1 MTSTPSP
8 KPTLTEAQKKPQ
20 SIGDTAPGPAIS
32 IAAEDEAADLA
43 AAQAGDHTAFARLY
57 DRHAAV
63 VLSLCRRLS
72 PAEAEDATQETF
84 IRAYRL
90 LHKVQSPSKLRP
102 WLYGIARH
110 VCSEHTRSQRRRKLH
125 EDQAMLMRTAQR
137 KAEASTTS
145 ETLAHV
151 EQLQLLDGAI
161 DQLQD
166 RERLAIHLFYLE
178 SDPIQA
184 AKSALGLSRS
194 GYYKLLA
201 KARDRLAELMRE
213 ANTS

>member
-1 MTSTPSP
+1 MTSTPRP
-8 KPTLTEAQKKPQ
+8 RQTLSEAQKKPQ
-20 SIGDTAPGPAIS
+20 SIGDTASAPAIS
-32 IAAEDEAADLA
+32 NTAEDEAADLA
-43 AAQAGDHTAFARLY
+43 AAQAGDHAAFARLY

-72 PAEAEDATQETF
+72 LAEAEDATQETF

-90 LHKVQSPSKLRP
+90 LQKVESASKLRP

-110 VCSEHTRSQRRRKLH
+110 VCSERTRSSRRRKLH
-125 EDQAMLMRTAQR
+125 EDQAMVMRTAER
-137 KAEASTTS
+137 KADASTTAES
-145 ETLAHV
+145 ATRAE
-151 EQLQLLDGAI
+151 ELQLLNSAI
-161 DQLQD
+161 GQLED
-166 RERLAIHLFYLE
+166 RQRLAIHLYYLE

-213 ANTS
+213 ANPS

>member
-1 MTSTPSP
+1 MTSTPNP
-8 KPTLTEAQKKPQ
+8 KQTLSEGEKKPQ
-20 SIGDTAPGPAIS
+20 SIGDTTSGSAIS
-32 IAAEDEAADLA
+32 ITAEDETVDLA
-43 AAQAGDHTAFARLY
+43 AAQAGDHAAFARLY

-72 PAEAEDATQETF
+72 LAEAEDATQETF

-90 LHKVQSPSKLRP
+90 LHKVESPNKLRP
-102 WLYGIARH
+102 WLYGIARR

-137 KAEASTTS
+137 KAETSTTA
-145 ETLAHV
+145 ETVAHA
-151 EQLQLLDGAI
+151 EQLQRLDGAI
-161 DQLQD
+161 DQLED
-166 RERLAIHLFYLE
+166 RQRLAIHLYYLE
-178 SDPIQA
+178 SDPVQA
-184 AKSALGLSRS
+184 AQSALGLSRS

-213 ANTS
+213 TKSS